1 MESKYE
7 KSPLFKGLSIFRL
20 VRAIGTLHPQSQI
33 YKILSEK
40 QKKTFPKKKRFHIHK
55 MRLSVRSLISE
66 KRSSGLL
73 YLLLFSH
80 LSLFL
85 HILFNQG
92 CDYPRW
98 GGIMDV
104 HEQSRIFFQG
114 DNHRLLARFLYIS
127 DRFTIL

>member
-1 MESKYE
+1 
-7 KSPLFKGLSIFRL
+7 
-20 VRAIGTLHPQSQI
+20 
-33 YKILSEK
+33 
-40 QKKTFPKKKRFHIHK
+40 

-73 YLLLFSH
+73 YLLLFSR

-114 DNHRLLARFLYIS
+114 DNHCLLARFLYIS
-127 DRFTIL
+127 DRFTILSALICSFSDGLDIYMILSAHALTAAYLTFSVGDPI

>member
-1 MESKYE
+1 
-7 KSPLFKGLSIFRL
+7 
-20 VRAIGTLHPQSQI
+20 
-33 YKILSEK
+33 
-40 QKKTFPKKKRFHIHK
+40 

-73 YLLLFSH
+73 YLLLFSR

-114 DNHRLLARFLYIS
+114 DNHCLLAGFLYIS

>member
-1 MESKYE
+1 MK
-7 KSPLFKGLSIFRL
+7 KAPPFKGLSIFRL

-73 YLLLFSH
+73 YLLLFSR

-114 DNHRLLARFLYIS
+114 DNHCLLARFLYIS